1 MNIFL
6 IQTFDLTYSSMYNCT
21 IVKLLDKTAASGL
34 SLSTIATTD
43 DRLVF
48 ASYNKQT
55 HQTDDCVLLSC
66 VLVQ

>member
-1 MNIFL
+1 MDV
-6 IQTFDLTYSSMYNCT
+6 QTLDLAYPPTYNST
-21 IVKLLDKTAASGL
+21 IVKLLDKTDASGL
-34 SLSTIATTD
+34 PLSTIATTD

-55 HQTDDCVLLSC
+55 RQTDDCVFLSC